1 MAQMNGVFCF
11 TVSQNVFNP
20 INLINF
26 LNSFSDF
33 EVLENKSITGL
44 KNGQFVCQGQICSFR
59 LNYDYQ
65 LETKEYNISLNR
77 YNGSGYIA
85 AKMMKTVCDKLKA
98 DLGIISDQV

>member
-20 INLINF
+20 INLIKF
-26 LNSFSDF
+26 LNSFADF
-33 EVLENKSITGL
+33 EVSQDKSVLGL
-44 KNGQFVCQGQICSFR
+44 RSGLFVCLGEICAFR

-65 LETKEYNISLNR
+65 AETEEYNVSLNR

-85 AKMMKTVCDKLKA
+85 AKMMKSVCDKLKA
-98 DLGIISDQV
+98 DLGVTGSG